1 MPYNVSV
8 STGDVADKA
17 AAIQSEATDL
27 EARLTALT
35 SAMADL
41 AGTWT
46 GPASSAFQ
54 NVYETW
60 KGTAQQVKQTLDELG
75 VSLRNAGTQYDENED
90 ALRSQWT

>member
-1 MPYNVSV
+1 MAYNVTV

-17 AAIQSEATDL
+17 AAIQREAADL
-27 EARLTALT
+27 ESRLATLT

-46 GPASSAFQ
+46 GPASTAFQ
-54 NVYETW
+54 NCYDNW
-60 KGTAQQVKQTLDELG
+60 KGTAQQTKVALDEIG
-75 VSLRNAGTQYDENED
+75 ASLRNAGTQYDENED